1 MRRHAGALRQDLHV
15 TQGKTVTLTFWAR
28 RVHPVVGE

>member
-28 RVHPVVGE
+28 SAHPVVGE